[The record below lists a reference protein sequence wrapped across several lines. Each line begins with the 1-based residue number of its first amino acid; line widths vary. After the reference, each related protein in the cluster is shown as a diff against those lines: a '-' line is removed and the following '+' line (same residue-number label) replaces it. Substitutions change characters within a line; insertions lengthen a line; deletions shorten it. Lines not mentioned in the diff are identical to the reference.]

1 MALRPVPPATTVA
14 TAPEAL
20 ALTVRADI
28 AELAAASDSLD
39 ATRKALPEGGA
50 GAWFVGGAVR
60 DLLLGIPVTDV
71 DIAVSGDS
79 RAIARELHRSLGG
92 DIFSLSD
99 RFGTWR
105 VHAGPGF
112 QIDVSGLRG
121 ATIEEDLSHRDFTV
135 NAMALSAV
143 GEDLIDP
150 YGGEPDV
157 HRKLLRLVAERA
169 YDDDPLRPL
178 RLPRLAAV
186 LGFEIDEDTAD
197 ATRRHASRV
206 TEPAA
211 ERVFAEL
218 RGLIGSDGALRG
230 MRLLDE
236 LGLTATVLPEL
247 EALKGI
253 DQSVYHHLD
262 AYEHTLEVLERT
274 IELERTDYAV
284 FGDHAAGVK
293 ALLAEDLGD
302 ELSLA
307 GGLRWAALL
316 HDIAKSETRVEMPD
330 GRIGFPGH
338 DSRGAEMARAI
349 CKRLNTSQRFSQY
362 IAALTRHHLRL
373 GFLVN
378 RQPLPRHE
386 LYGYLK
392 TTEPVEVEVGVL
404 SVADRMATRGRKS
417 DDAIRAHVELAVL
430 ITDAAL
436 DFRNNP
442 LPPLLRGNELADAL
456 GIKPGPGLG
465 ELLERIAEAQFV
477 GEVSSADEAVA
488 LARASL

>member
-1 MALRPVPPATTVA
+1 VTF
-14 TAPEAL
+14 
-20 ALTVRADI
+20 RADI
-28 AELAAASDSLD
+28 AELAAASDSLV
-39 ATRKALPEGGA
+39 ATREALPEGGV
-50 GAWFVGGAVR
+50 GSWFVGGAVR

-79 RAIARELHRSLGG
+79 RAVARALHDKLGG
-92 DIFSLSD
+92 DIFTLSD

-105 VHAGPGF
+105 VLAGAGF

-135 NAMALSAV
+135 NAIALSAT

-157 HRKLLRLVAERA
+157 ARKLLRLVAERA

-178 RLPRLAAV
+178 RLPRLAAS
-186 LGFEIDEDTAD
+186 LGFEIDPATAD
-197 ATRRHASRV
+197 ATRRHAPRV
-206 TEPAA
+206 SEPAA

-218 RGLIGSDGALRG
+218 RGLIGSGGALRG

-236 LGLTATVLPEL
+236 LGLTATVFPEL

-253 DQSVYHHLD
+253 DQSAYHHLD

-274 IELERTDYAV
+274 IELERTDYAL

-293 ALLAEDLGD
+293 ALLVEDLGD
-302 ELSLA
+302 DLTLG

-316 HDIAKSETRVEMPD
+316 HDIAKSETRVEMLD

-338 DSRGAEMARAI
+338 DARGAEMARAI
-349 CKRLNTSQRFSQY
+349 CKRLNASQRFSQY
-362 IAALTRHHLRL
+362 ISALTRHHLRL
-373 GFLVN
+373 GFLVHK
-378 RQPLPRHE
+378 QPLGRKE
-386 LYGYLK
+386 LYGYL
-392 TTEPVEVEVGVL
+392 TTTDPVEVEVGVL
-404 SVADRMATRGRKS
+404 SVADRLATRGRKS
-417 DDAIRAHVELAVL
+417 DEAIKAHVELAVK

-436 DFRNNP
+436 DFRQNP

-456 GIKPGPGLG
+456 GITPGPRLG
-465 ELLERIAEAQFV
+465 DLLARIAEAQFV
-477 GEVSSADEAVA
+477 GDVTTADEAVA

>member
-1 MALRPVPPATTVA
+1 MAF
-14 TAPEAL
+14 
-20 ALTVRADI
+20 RADI
-28 AELAAASDSLD
+28 AELAAASDSLV
-39 ATRKALPEGGA
+39 ATRGALPEGGA
-50 GAWFVGGAVR
+50 GTWYVGGAVR

-71 DIAVSGDS
+71 DLAVTGDS
-79 RAIARELHRSLGG
+79 RAIARALHAELGG

-105 VHAGPGF
+105 VHAADGF
-112 QIDVSGLRG
+112 QLDITPMRG
-121 ATIEEDLSHRDFTV
+121 ATIEEDLAHRDFTV
-135 NAMALSAV
+135 NAMALSPS

-157 HRKLLRLVAERA
+157 SRRLLRLVAERA
-169 YDDDPLRPL
+169 YEDDPLRPL
-178 RLPRLAAV
+178 RLPRLAAS
-186 LGFEIDEDTAD
+186 LGFEIDPDTAD
-197 ATRRHASRV
+197 ATRRHAPRV

-218 RGLIGSDGALRG
+218 RGLIASDGALRG

-236 LGLTATVLPEL
+236 LGLTATVFPEL
-247 EALKGI
+247 AALKGI

-274 IELERTDYAV
+274 IELERSDYAI

-293 ALLAEDLGD
+293 TLLAGDLGD
-302 ELSLA
+302 ELTLA

-316 HDIAKSETRVEMPD
+316 HDIAKSETRIESPD

-338 DSRGAEMARAI
+338 DSRGAEMARTI

-362 IAALTRHHLRL
+362 ISALTRHHLRL
-373 GFLVN
+373 GFLVHK
-378 RQPLPRHE
+378 RPLARRD
-386 LYGYLK
+386 LYLYL
-392 TTEPVEVEVGVL
+392 TATEPVEVEVGVL
-404 SVADRMATRGRKS
+404 SVADRLATRGRKS
-417 DDAIRAHVELAVL
+417 DDAIKAHLELAVE

-436 DFRNNP
+436 DFRNDP
-442 LPPLLRGNELADAL
+442 QPPLLRGNELADAL
-456 GIKPGPGLG
+456 GIEPGPRLG
-465 ELLERIAEAQFV
+465 DLLSRIAEAQFIGDV
-477 GEVSSADEAVA
+477 KTADEAVA

>member
-1 MALRPVPPATTVA
+1 MAF
-14 TAPEAL
+14 
-20 ALTVRADI
+20 RADI
-28 AELAAASDSLD
+28 AELAAASDSLT
-39 ATRKALPEGGA
+39 ATRNALPEGGA

-79 RAIARELHRSLGG
+79 RAVARGLHRELGG

-121 ATIEEDLSHRDFTV
+121 VTIEEDLSHRDFTV
-135 NAMALSAV
+135 NAMALSV
-143 GEDLIDP
+143 FGDELIDP

-157 HRKLLRLVAERA
+157 HRKLMRIVAERA

-186 LGFEIDEDTAD
+186 LGFEIDPATAD

-206 TEPAA
+206 SEPAA

-236 LGLTATVLPEL
+236 LGLTGTVLPEL

-293 ALLAEDLGD
+293 ALLGEDLSD
-302 ELSLA
+302 ELTLA

-338 DSRGAEMARAI
+338 DTRGAEMVRVI

-362 IAALTRHHLRL
+362 VAALTRHHLRL
-373 GFLVN
+373 GFLVHK
-378 RQPLPRHE
+378 QPLSRRE

-392 TTEPVEVEVGVL
+392 ASEPVEVEVGVL
-404 SVADRMATRGRKS
+404 SVADRLATRGRKS
-417 DDAIRAHVELAVL
+417 DDAITAHVELAVDV
-430 ITDAAL
+430 TDAAL
-436 DFRNNP
+436 DHRNNP

-456 GIKPGPGLG
+456 GIRPGPQIGD
-465 ELLERIAEAQFV
+465 LLAKIAEAQFA
-477 GEVSSADEAVA
+477 GEVSTVDEAVA
-488 LARASL
+488 LARTSI

>member
-1 MALRPVPPATTVA
+1 VA
-14 TAPEAL
+14 F
-20 ALTVRADI
+20 RADI
-28 AELAAASDSLD
+28 AELAAASDSLL
-39 ATRKALPEGGA
+39 ATREALPEAGV

-71 DIAVSGDS
+71 DIAVTGDS
-79 RAIARELHRSLGG
+79 RAIARALHGSLGG

-105 VHAGPGF
+105 VLADAGF

-135 NAMALSAV
+135 NAIALSAT
-143 GEDLIDP
+143 GEDLVDP

-157 HRKLLRLVAERA
+157 ARKLLRLVAERA

-178 RLPRLAAV
+178 RLPRLAAS
-186 LGFEIDEDTAD
+186 LGFEIDPDTVD
-197 ATRRHASRV
+197 ATRRHAARV
-206 TEPAA
+206 SEPAA

-236 LGLTATVLPEL
+236 LGLTATVFPEL

-253 DQSVYHHLD
+253 DQSEYHHLD

-274 IELERTDYAV
+274 IELERSEYAV

-302 ELSLA
+302 ELTLA

-316 HDIAKSETRVEMPD
+316 HDIAKSETRVELAD

-338 DSRGAEMARAI
+338 DARGAEMARAI

-362 IAALTRHHLRL
+362 VSALTRHHLRL
-373 GFLVN
+373 GFLVH
-378 RQPLPRHE
+378 RQPLPRDE
-386 LYGYLK
+386 LYGYL
-392 TTEPVEVEVGVL
+392 TTTDPVEVEVGVL
-404 SVADRMATRGRKS
+404 SVADRLATRGRKS
-417 DDAIRAHVELAVL
+417 DEAIKAHVELAVE

-436 DFRNNP
+436 DYRQNP

-456 GIKPGPGLG
+456 GIKPGPRLG
-465 ELLERIAEAQFV
+465 DLLARIAEAQFV
-477 GEVSSADEAVA
+477 GDVTTAEEAVA
-488 LARASL
+488 LARNAL